1 MKKILSTAVM
11 LLLAVSLVACGQP
24 ASADMIKSDHNRI
37 TSPQVAEADL
47 EALLQGN
54 SDFALS
60 LYQVLKDNQDGNF
73 LYSPYSISLMMAM
86 AYAGANGQTQAEMA
100 DALRFNLSPDELHAA
115 FNYLALELAKRTT
128 GEENFNLKVVNDI
141 WGQRD
146 YKFLDAYLDTL
157 AENYDAG
164 LRVLDF
170 ENDPEGS
177 RQVINDYIYEQ
188 TNKLIKDLIPE
199 GSINTLTRMVLT
211 NAVYFKADWATK
223 FNKLSTGPAT
233 FTLLDGTQVDVS
245 MMHGKTVYSYAS
257 GNGWKAIELPY
268 VGEQVAMDIILPEDF
283 SSFEQTLDIDTLNA
297 ILAEMNPETIQ
308 LSLPKFKF
316 ASDFDLSQALK
327 DMGMSMAFDPGLA
340 DFSGITDADSLYIQ
354 GIVHKAVVAVDEEG
368 TEAAAAGAVVMGTTS
383 MTESMVVDSPFVFL
397 IRDLGT
403 GSILFM
409 GRVMNPNAA

>member
-1 MKKILSTAVM
+1 
-11 LLLAVSLVACGQP
+11 
-24 ASADMIKSDHNRI
+24 
-37 TSPQVAEADL
+37 
-47 EALLQGN
+47 
-54 SDFALS
+54 
-60 LYQVLKDNQDGNF
+60 
-73 LYSPYSISLMMAM
+73 
-86 AYAGANGQTQAEMA
+86 
-100 DALRFNLSPDELHAA
+100 
-115 FNYLALELAKRTT
+115 
-128 GEENFNLKVVNDI
+128 
-141 WGQRD
+141 
-146 YKFLDAYLDTL
+146 
-157 AENYDAG
+157 
-164 LRVLDF
+164 
-170 ENDPEGS
+170 
-177 RQVINDYIYEQ
+177 
-188 TNKLIKDLIPE
+188 
-199 GSINTLTRMVLT
+199 MVLT

>member
-170 ENDPEGS
+170 ENDPECS
-177 RQVINDYIYEQ
+177 R
-188 TNKLIKDLIPE
+188 
-199 GSINTLTRMVLT
+199 
-211 NAVYFKADWATK
+211 
-223 FNKLSTGPAT
+223 
-233 FTLLDGTQVDVS
+233 
-245 MMHGKTVYSYAS
+245 
-257 GNGWKAIELPY
+257 
-268 VGEQVAMDIILPEDF
+268 
-283 SSFEQTLDIDTLNA
+283 
-297 ILAEMNPETIQ
+297 
-308 LSLPKFKF
+308 
-316 ASDFDLSQALK
+316 
-327 DMGMSMAFDPGLA
+327 
-340 DFSGITDADSLYIQ
+340 
-354 GIVHKAVVAVDEEG
+354 
-368 TEAAAAGAVVMGTTS
+368 
-383 MTESMVVDSPFVFL
+383 
-397 IRDLGT
+397 
-403 GSILFM
+403 
-409 GRVMNPNAA
+409 